1 MAGIVEGLFGLNVQD
16 LQQQQNENDAMFSRS
31 VASVYKRPSAKL
43 GALVGAN
50 IGQGLA
56 RGLFNIQDP
65 RIQRATQIEQLLAE
79 AQQESQSVGQAEA
92 MKNLSKKLSANG
104 FGKEALLVSQQ
115 ANALG
120 MEQQKFQQETD
131 LNAQRLANE
140 KLKFEDAQRDL
151 TNNKNAQDALQ
162 GYITAAQVAGAEP
175 TASGVIEAIG
185 QYMPPEKLANLL
197 QTSEDK
203 AAYRDAMIR
212 QAETAAISRVEAAKA
227 KGASQQEL
235 EAIKQQNRIEL
246 KNIAPASSGKSAK
259 TSAQER
265 TIGNTMTT
273 AMNEA
278 SIAVNNLSRLTNQGQ
293 KPMTSSLFY
302 TIYPNGVFDSVAKSL
317 NNTTTEDERA
327 LYESVMT
334 PLVRQVVTIQSG
346 GRYKITEGAVKQEVQ
361 AIVAQAGQS
370 HATMLAKMAELKQT
384 INASAEASLASGT
397 LNPKQEG
404 IVRRGIEEIDKAI
417 PWSFNDVSDFVAG
430 GGNTKF
436 KDFLSSRKKGQ
447 PAKVDM
453 SGLPAASSVAKGTIA
468 KNGNIRLR
476 SNGKTWEEVK

>member
-162 GYITAAQVAGAEP
+162 GYITAVSYTHLTLP
-175 TASGVIEAIG
+175 TIC
-185 QYMPPEKLANLL
+185 
-197 QTSEDK
+197 
-203 AAYRDAMIR
+203 
-212 QAETAAISRVEAAKA
+212 
-227 KGASQQEL
+227 
-235 EAIKQQNRIEL
+235 
-246 KNIAPASSGKSAK
+246 
-259 TSAQER
+259 
-265 TIGNTMTT
+265 
-273 AMNEA
+273 
-278 SIAVNNLSRLTNQGQ
+278 
-293 KPMTSSLFY
+293 
-302 TIYPNGVFDSVAKSL
+302 SV
-317 NNTTTEDERA
+317 
-327 LYESVMT
+327 
-334 PLVRQVVTIQSG
+334 
-346 GRYKITEGAVKQEVQ
+346 
-361 AIVAQAGQS
+361 
-370 HATMLAKMAELKQT
+370 
-384 INASAEASLASGT
+384 
-397 LNPKQEG
+397 
-404 IVRRGIEEIDKAI
+404 
-417 PWSFNDVSDFVAG
+417 
-430 GGNTKF
+430 
-436 KDFLSSRKKGQ
+436 
-447 PAKVDM
+447 
-453 SGLPAASSVAKGTIA
+453 
-468 KNGNIRLR
+468 
-476 SNGKTWEEVK
+476 